1 MESPRYKLKTAPTFD
16 PISLDQ
22 LKRNLHIDLDNHD
35 QDEYLQEIINSVIEN
50 VQSNIGRQIARAT
63 YTAYLDD
70 FPAEDLKITLGPVA
84 AISSVKYYNSSN
96 VLTTMNSSKYLLDNV
111 DYTGRLRFI
120 ETYTVYGDRL
130 NGVEIEF
137 TNGWAD
143 TASVPKDLR
152 DALILL
158 ASDRYL
164 NPENAML
171 NFGASIK
178 QSAAEGLLRNYR
190 VQRY

>member
-1 MESPRYKLKTAPTFD
+1 METPRYKLKTAPTFD
-16 PISLDQ
+16 PITLDQ
-22 LKRNLHIDLDNHD
+22 LKRNLHIESDNHD

-70 FPAEDLKITLGPVA
+70 FPSEDLRITLGPVYQ
-84 AISSVKYYNSSN
+84 ISSVKYYNSSD
-96 VLTTMNSSKYLLDNV
+96 VLTTMSSAKYLLDNTEL
-111 DYTGRLRFI
+111 TGRLRFI
-120 ETYTVYGDRL
+120 ETYTVYGNRL

-143 TASVPKDLR
+143 AASVPKDLR

-164 NPENAML
+164 NPENAMM
-171 NFGASIK
+171 NFGMSIK
-178 QSAAEGLLRNYR
+178 QNAAEHILRNYR
-190 VQRY
+190 VQRF